1 MVHGLLNL
9 NIFVMLKEEDLK
21 IRIMT
26 LQQLKFQ
33 IKISKK

>member
-1 MVHGLLNL
+1 MVLGLLNL

-21 IRIMT
+21 IQIMT
-26 LQQLKFQ
+26 LQLLKFL